1 MAIEKNIN
9 QASSL
14 LELIKKGDPKTLKKL
29 YDENR
34 KPFIGWANQFYQAD
48 EEDAIEIF
56 QKAFTIFYFNVK
68 DAKLVEL
75 TSSVKT
81 YLYSIGKNLFREK
94 FRDKHNKHVDIDDAA
109 FSAQINEKVD
119 TNILDEYQND
129 YQRDLVKK
137 LLNEIGE
144 PCKTL
149 LTLIFIHNYSNDA
162 VVEEMNYSDERVV
175 RKRKSLCLKR
185 MREIVAGKKDSDLLF
200 D

>member
-1 MAIEKNIN
+1 MAIEKDIN
-9 QASSL
+9 QAASL
-14 LELIKKGDPKTLKKL
+14 LTLIKKGDSKTLKKL

-34 KPFIGWANQFYQAD
+34 KPFIGWANQFYQSD
-48 EEDAIEIF
+48 EEDAIEVF

-68 DAKLVEL
+68 DEKLAEL

-81 YLYSIGKNLFREK
+81 YLYAIGKNLFREK
-94 FRDKHNKHVDIDDAA
+94 FRDKHSKHVDIDDVAYSAA
-109 FSAQINEKVD
+109 INEKVD
-119 TNILDEYQND
+119 SNILDEYQNEH
-129 YQRDLVKK
+129 QRELVKK

>member
-9 QASSL
+9 QATSL

-81 YLYSIGKNLFREK
+81 YLYSMMQLLVPKSTKRSIP
-94 FRDKHNKHVDIDDAA
+94 I
-109 FSAQINEKVD
+109 FSMN
-119 TNILDEYQND
+119 T
-129 YQRDLVKK
+129 
-137 LLNEIGE
+137 
-144 PCKTL
+144 KTIISA
-149 LTLIFIHNYSNDA
+149 TW
-162 VVEEMNYSDERVV
+162 
-175 RKRKSLCLKR
+175 
-185 MREIVAGKKDSDLLF
+185 
-200 D
+200 